1 MPTSKRSQLR
11 DCSGETT
18 EEYRGQLLV
27 GNKSEVPQITKGE
40 CAMPVGFDVGHGQ
53 YLYLCLTKHEHI
65 GNVLLKPPASGIQK
79 EMKCFGFRK
88 GLAEVKRGDGTETS
102 ARSNPL
108 AKREGFIFS
117 RKPALGWYGLVLCS
131 GLVCG
136 SHSQVYRENVKASLH
151 MLLHEI

>member
-53 YLYLCLTKHEHI
+53 YLREP
-65 GNVLLKPPASGIQK
+65 LLQIQWMGHDK
-79 EMKCFGFRK
+79 NKIK
-88 GLAEVKRGDGTETS
+88 L
-102 ARSNPL
+102 
-108 AKREGFIFS
+108 EG
-117 RKPALGWYGLVLCS
+117 
-131 GLVCG
+131 
-136 SHSQVYRENVKASLH
+136 
-151 MLLHEI
+151 